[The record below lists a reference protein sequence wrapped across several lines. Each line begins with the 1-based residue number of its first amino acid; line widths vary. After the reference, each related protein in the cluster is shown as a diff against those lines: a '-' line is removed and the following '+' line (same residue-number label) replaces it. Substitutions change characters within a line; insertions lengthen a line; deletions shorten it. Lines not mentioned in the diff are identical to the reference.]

1 MSIDCSFSI
10 QQYRLNSKNLII
22 ILNLNLLLMA
32 DMLEKLIVLGPLR
45 AMKKTVWQHT
55 VFWMILLS
63 FSFMLTG
70 KAIACF
76 APSAMEM
83 GQGKAMDCCMERC
96 RMETTHEAAQKACEK
111 SRLAFAPKETL
122 SSSNRDCVHS
132 ATNMVSDI
140 KPLPRFVS
148 LMVGPDD
155 RVDRIQKEPPI
166 KRHASKVAL
175 YTSIQTFLI

>member
-1 MSIDCSFSI
+1 MT
-10 QQYRLNSKNLII
+10 
-22 ILNLNLLLMA
+22 
-32 DMLEKLIVLGPLR
+32 DMLEKLIPLGPLR

-55 VFWMILLS
+55 IFWMILLS
-63 FSFMLTG
+63 FSFMLSG

-96 RMETTHEAAQKACEK
+96 RMETTHEAAQKACEN

-122 SSSNRDCVHS
+122 SSSNRDCADS
-132 ATNMVSDI
+132 ATNRVLEI
-140 KPLPRFVS
+140 NPLSRFVS
-148 LMVGPDD
+148 FVFEPDD
-155 RVDRIQKEPPI
+155 RIDPVQNEPPI
-166 KRHASKVAL
+166 KRHASRVPI